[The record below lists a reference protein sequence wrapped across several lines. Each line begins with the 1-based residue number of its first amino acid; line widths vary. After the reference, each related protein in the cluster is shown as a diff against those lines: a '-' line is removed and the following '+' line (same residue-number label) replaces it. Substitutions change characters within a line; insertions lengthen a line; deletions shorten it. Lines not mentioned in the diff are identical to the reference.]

1 VYFEISRLVGESV
14 DWWNIVELPDV
25 AAHGN
30 QRFADEKLRFFDSI
44 DAATARGK
52 PNIVILFHVLQY
64 LEAPFE
70 YLSQLIALEPQ
81 IVVLHEFPLAERE
94 RFMVQDLLPELG
106 GGSRPIRIFA
116 QKDMDVAFVNY
127 ELVDE
132 LTLPQWDR
140 ALSNA
145 RMVARVY
152 RRRSRSDTVSRSLPA
167 ASARNQHFEQS

>member
-1 VYFEISRLVGESV
+1 MDFGGNLGFVYFEISRLVGESV

-116 QKDMDVAFVNY
+116 GFPVIG
-127 ELVDE
+127 
-132 LTLPQWDR
+132 P
-140 ALSNA
+140 
-145 RMVARVY
+145 
-152 RRRSRSDTVSRSLPA
+152 P
-167 ASARNQHFEQS
+167 